1 MEIATREINME
12 NTQDTAKNLTGAAGI
27 VMVATLLSR
36 ITGFLRTLLISSK
49 MMPAGYSDE
58 FILAFTLPDLV
69 YDLLAGGAIAAA
81 LIPVLSTYLA
91 RGQEKTGWKAIS
103 TFMNMALII
112 MILLEI
118 IFFVFTDN
126 LLGIFAAGYNQ
137 GSTGDRKLL
146 TDLTRILLLSAPFMM
161 MAGQLNGILN
171 SYKKFAVAAF
181 GPVIYNMCTILSIAL
196 FGSKS
201 AYLTAWGVV
210 FGAAVFF
217 MIQFSASFKHFALYR
232 PRLFLK
238 SQAFKEL
245 INLALPSLI
254 SSTIIEINLIISR
267 SYATYF
273 DEGMVTLLNNA
284 NRTWQLPLGIF
295 AQSIGIALLPTLS
308 EEFASESYDS
318 FKNILYKGLRVVF
331 LLSLPTSIIMIV
343 LSQDIFRVMFKW
355 GSFSESSVFYGGLC
369 LMGYSF
375 ALIFT
380 SVISLMTRAF
390 YSIHNSKTPLICNT
404 SGILVNYL
412 FNLIFTRYTD
422 IGIAGT
428 ALAYSISSFINM
440 MILLLAFKSKTGV
453 DIITD
458 NFGFMGK
465 ASLGGIG
472 AGIFSYILSSVIRPD
487 ITSKFSQVLVLMLPM
502 VAGLGLFWFVMDFL
516 RVPEIKFI
524 NQLVLSRIKKI
535 AVFRR

>member
-1 MEIATREINME
+1 ME
-12 NTQDTAKNLTGAAGI
+12 NSQDTAKNLTGAAGI

-36 ITGFLRTLLISSK
+36 ITGFLRTLLITTK
-49 MMPAGYSDE
+49 MMPEGYSDE
-58 FILAFTLPDLV
+58 FLLAFTLPDLV

-103 TFMNMALII
+103 TFMNLALII
-112 MILLEI
+112 MVVLEI
-118 IFFVFTDN
+118 IFFAFTDN
-126 LLGIFAAGYNQ
+126 FLGVFAAGYNQ
-137 GSTGDRKLL
+137 GTSGDRKLL
-146 TDLTRILLLSAPFMM
+146 VDLTRILLLSAPFMM

-181 GPVIYNMCTILSIAL
+181 GPVIYNLCTILSIAV

-201 AYLTAWGVV
+201 VYLTAWGVV
-210 FGAAVFF
+210 FGAAIFF
-217 MIQFSASFKHFALYR
+217 MIQFSASFRHFVMYR
-232 PRLFLK
+232 PRLYLK
-238 SQAFKEL
+238 SPAFKKL

-254 SSTIIEINLIISR
+254 SSTIIEINLIISK

-273 DEGMVTLLNNA
+273 DEGMVTLLNSA

-308 EEFASESYDS
+308 EEFASESYEK
-318 FKNILYKGLRVVF
+318 FRNILYKGLRVVF

-355 GSFSESSVFYGGLC
+355 GSFTEGSVFYGGLC
-369 LMGYSF
+369 LMGYSA
-375 ALIFT
+375 ALIFA
-380 SVISLMTRAF
+380 SVIALMTRAF

-404 SGILVNYL
+404 SGIVVNYL
-412 FNLIFTRYTD
+412 FNYLFTHYTD

-440 MILLLAFKSKTGV
+440 IILLIAFKNKTGV

-465 ASLGGIG
+465 AMLGGIG
-472 AGIFSYILSSVIRPD
+472 SGVITYILSAVIRPD
-487 ITSKFSQVLVLMLPM
+487 VASKFSQVLVLLLPM
-502 VAGLGLFWFVMDFL
+502 AAGLGLFWFIMDRL
-516 RVPEIKFI
+516 RVPEIQFI
-524 NQLVLSRIKKI
+524 NQFALSRIKK
-535 AVFRR
+535 VVHFRS